1 MSVMGYKNIQ
11 VTDEVYER
19 LNQLKRRNETFD
31 DLFKRL
37 VEKEDSLKILTK
49 LQGTIDIPD
58 KEKLVNKIYKKRQD
72 SLHDST

>member
-11 VTDEVYER
+11 VTDEVYEK
-19 LNQLKRRNETFD
+19 LNQLKRRDETFD
-31 DLFKRL
+31 DLFQRL

-58 KEKLVNKIYKKRQD
+58 KEKLVNEIYKKRQD
-72 SLHDST
+72 SLHDSP